1 MRKMQEI
8 ATPLSRL
15 AMTSKWDS
23 NGFYPLKL
31 GSATLLF
38 PCLNFIPDSSARRR
52 ESSSIF
58 EAY

>member
-23 NGFYPLKL
+23 N
-31 GSATLLF
+31 ADIAI
-38 PCLNFIPDSSARRR
+38 N
-52 ESSSIF
+52 
-58 EAY
+58 